1 MLPSPSRKT
10 VKKMKRKGH
19 TSVPYGSG
27 YKKVNENDKAELY
40 KLYTKAMKMMPGS
53 PNQKKI
59 KKQITVLRKKLGM
72 NEMLNY
78 PFYGRNVTQV
88 PVIKKMV
95 NIDIIYLRNIER
107 KTRCSRRGYRMW
119 MF

>member
-1 MLPSPSRKT
+1 
-10 VKKMKRKGH
+10 
-19 TSVPYGSG
+19 
-27 YKKVNENDKAELY
+27 
-40 KLYTKAMKMMPGS
+40 MKMITGS

-78 PFYGRNVTQV
+78 PFYGRNVHKYL
-88 PVIKKMV
+88 VIKKMV

-107 KTRCSRRGYRMW
+107 KTKRSRRGYRMW